1 MTKKNIKKLPRR
13 QRVDVIF
20 YIAIIPK
27 GNVYFTPKG
36 KFSQFMSIRDLTQLN
51 RNKFPAEEWVVCMN
65 EIFIGFKSI
74 MNYLTAA

>member
-1 MTKKNIKKLPRR
+1 MFFLHRHHPKRKCLLYAKR
-13 QRVDVIF
+13 QIL
-20 YIAIIPK
+20 
-27 GNVYFTPKG
+27 
-36 KFSQFMSIRDLTQLN
+36 SIYVNKRFDAVN